1 MEFINTP
8 PHGSPDGYD
17 VIAKRG
23 ISETVLDGWGSGG
36 LAQRWSC
43 TTAAAAAAAAAPLP
57 RSSASV

>member
-17 VIAKRG
+17 VIAKLG

-36 LAQRWSC
+36 LAQAFC
-43 TTAAAAAAAAAPLP
+43 
-57 RSSASV
+57 VEFVEFVV